1 MKPFGGN
8 HNLPIITF
16 FNFLSLYSKSPVQL
30 EYLHAVDT
38 AGLYL
43 ESEGRTDDMEALDSG
58 STGVKRQHVPLVVTH
73 HFQDMGV
80 SADEYVRM
88 MEVDEL
94 PGAHVI
100 SSGIAS
106 DMCHQHLESL
116 TFEHPVERV
125 DEPEIMVVTVAGHAF
140 ERLEGGNIFSQLE
153 STAEISRMPY
163 LVDRLQEFTEWS
175 IKNAV
180 GI

>member
-16 FNFLSLYSKSPVQL
+16 FNFLLLYSKSPVQL
-30 EYLHAVDT
+30 EYLHTVDT

-43 ESEGRTDDMEALDSG
+43 ESEGRTDDMKALDSG

-80 SADEYVRM
+80 SADEYIRM

-116 TFEHPVERV
+116 TFEHPVERMN
-125 DEPEIMVVTVAGHAF
+125 EPEIMVVTVAGHAF
-140 ERLEGGNIFSQLE
+140 ERFEGGNLFSQLK
-153 STAEISRMPY
+153 SSPEISCVPY
-163 LVDRLQEFTEWS
+163 LVNRLQEFAEWS
-175 IKNAV
+175 VKNAV
-180 GI
+180 SI